1 MIKLNIKSGISIPEQ
16 DIMDTITENHIAK
29 LPAKR
34 KLKIKVKQIDE
45 QTIAGTT
52 TSISI
57 LPAAV
62 QAERINILDID
73 TPEKIDEIVP
83 DTDINIIGPEPH
95 NKGTGA
101 GGSNTNHNGIA
112 FETKTCN
119 EHRLLS
125 TGFVR
130 KNIPKKE
137 KTKYGYYLEKI
148 YDNHSIHFVMQNGL
162 KYYMREFHQK
172 ELFREVDE
180 AYIVI
185 DNITHNITVKIL
197 EKKNQNNSGSV
208 EDKLCLGHYFKFVEY
223 PSCLGENFQV
233 EYAFCISI
241 YLKNLYNS
249 DHKKWKILKESNEK
263 NNIPVLFG
271 DDDDYYSK
279 LDEWIN
285 S

>member
-1 MIKLNIKSGISIPEQ
+1 MTKNRIKNEIASAKKKAKKELAEEKKRVKKELAEEKKRVKKELAEEKKKISDAKKKEMAKGHKTNIKKIQ
-16 DIMDTITENHIAK
+16 Q
-29 LPAKR
+29 
-34 KLKIKVKQIDE
+34 IKVE
-45 QTIAGTT
+45 MTET
-52 TSISI
+52 
-57 LPAAV
+57 
-62 QAERINILDID
+62 
-73 TPEKIDEIVP
+73 
-83 DTDINIIGPEPH
+83 H

-101 GGSNTNHNGIA
+101 GGSTTNHNGLA

-119 EHRLLS
+119 EHRLLLN
-125 TGFVR
+125 GFVR

-180 AYIVI
+180 AYIFI
-185 DNITHNITVKIL
+185 DNITNNITVKIL

-208 EDKLCLGHYFKFVEY
+208 EDKLCLGHHFKFVEY
-223 PSCLGENFQV
+223 PSCLGEKFQV

-241 YLKNLYNS
+241 YLRNLYNS
-249 DHKKWKILKESNEK
+249 DHTKWKIIKESNEK